1 MASLSSAGIGSGL
14 DVNGLVTQLVAA
26 ERAPADLRLSRAEAT
41 VKAQISAFGA
51 IRSALAGLESALKKF
66 DGTGADLGRKVA
78 VGTDAGFSATAGA
91 GAAPGSY
98 RIAVERLATAHKLQ
112 SAPVAADA
120 QVGTGTLTIQVGDG
134 EPLQVAIAEGK
145 GSLAQIRDAI
155 NAQAGGQGV
164 AATVVR
170 GDAGDVLVLSS
181 TRPGSDN
188 AMTVAASGGDGGL
201 AALATG
207 TGLNEVVAAGD
218 AQITVDG
225 ISRTVSGNSVGDAIT
240 GITLDLTK
248 AKPGEAFTL
257 DITADASPLKASV
270 LTLISSYNTAL
281 TALRTQS
288 AAGGEGKTAGALS
301 GDAAPRGMVQALR
314 GQLGAG
320 FGDLSALGLKTAVDG
335 SLSMDGAKFDT
346 AIAADP
352 GAVARLFGSEGSV
365 GKAMRDTLAD
375 YTRTDGL
382 LAGRTTSLNDRVKQL
397 AQQREAVDTRMAN
410 VEATYRRQFTALD
423 KIIAQ
428 MQNTSSYLTQ
438 HLAQL
443 GNRK

>member
-14 DVNGLVTQLVAA
+14 DVNSLVTQLVAA
-26 ERAPADLRLSRAEAT
+26 ERAPADQRLAKAEAT

-51 IRSALAGLESALKKF
+51 IRSALAGLDSALKKF

-78 VGTDAGFSATAGA
+78 VGADAGFSASAGSE
-91 GAAPGSY
+91 AALGSY
-98 RIAVERLATAHKLQ
+98 RITVERLATAHKLQ
-112 SAPVAADA
+112 SAPVATDA
-120 QVGTGTLTIQVGDG
+120 QVGFGTLTLQVGDG
-134 EPLQVAIAEGK
+134 EPVQVQIAEGK
-145 GSLAQIRDAI
+145 GSLAAIRDAI
-155 NAQAGGQGV
+155 NAQAGGKGV
-164 AATVVR
+164 SATVVR
-170 GDAGDVLVLSS
+170 GDDGDVLVLAS
-181 TRPGSDN
+181 TRPGSDG
-188 AMTVAASGGDGGL
+188 ALTIGTTGGDGGL
-201 AALATG
+201 AALT
-207 TGLNEVVAAGD
+207 TAALTETVPAAD
-218 AQITVDG
+218 AQVTVDG
-225 ISRTVSGNSVGDAIT
+225 ITRTVSGNSVNDAIT
-240 GITLDLTK
+240 GITLNLSK
-248 AKPGEAFTL
+248 AKPGESFTL

-314 GQLGAG
+314 GQIGAG

-352 GAVARLFGSEGSV
+352 AAVARLFGSEGSV
-365 GKAMRDTLAD
+365 GKAMRNTLAD

-397 AQQREAVDTRMAN
+397 AQQREAVDTRMAS
-410 VEATYRRQFTALD
+410 VEAAYRRQFTALD

>member
-257 DITADASPLKASV
+257 DLS
-270 LTLISSYNTAL
+270 LIH
-281 TALRTQS
+281 
-288 AAGGEGKTAGALS
+288 
-301 GDAAPRGMVQALR
+301 
-314 GQLGAG
+314 
-320 FGDLSALGLKTAVDG
+320 
-335 SLSMDGAKFDT
+335 
-346 AIAADP
+346 I
-352 GAVARLFGSEGSV
+352 
-365 GKAMRDTLAD
+365 
-375 YTRTDGL
+375 
-382 LAGRTTSLNDRVKQL
+382 
-397 AQQREAVDTRMAN
+397 
-410 VEATYRRQFTALD
+410 
-423 KIIAQ
+423 
-428 MQNTSSYLTQ
+428 
-438 HLAQL
+438 
-443 GNRK
+443 